1 MASFKK
7 DWLKTVRDQNLKW
20 HHIPKSPEKESEYIT
35 RIVSNSE
42 YLLIASPFHL
52 PRFLGKENK
61 IKLPLGYRTTINQNN
76 ILAILSCCTIY
87 LLSRVHLYS
96 SFLYFP
102 LPPASQ
108 SKTKLTLFWFSSLCA
123 YLWKDLEA

>member
-20 HHIPKSPEKESEYIT
+20 YHIPKSPEKDSEYVT
-35 RIVSNSE
+35 RIVSNPE
-42 YLLIASPFHL
+42 HLLIASPFHL
-52 PRFLGKENK
+52 RRFLGKENK

-76 ILAILSCCTIY
+76 ILAILSWCTIY

-102 LPPASQ
+102 IPPASQ
-108 SKTKLTLFWFSSLCA
+108 YKTYIILVLFLVCIPMKNF
-123 YLWKDLEA
+123 EA